1 MLWKSLAAA
10 CAAALFAFA
19 TPAAASV
26 TITFSGSGSGTDGTD
41 GNIRPFSNGGISVQA
56 SGWSYEGSTLETA
69 FLGRYSSGL
78 GVTNNSEGNGSTN
91 NNHTVD
97 NLGQRDFILLVFN
110 QAVNIQSA
118 VLAPFDI
125 SPTANDNDAWVSYAN
140 LGGLFT
146 SPTPTA
152 VPLNSAL
159 WALLNANDWTVSGN
173 MSSPYSTSLNSAGL
187 YGNAWLIGAGNPNP
201 DRNDDGFKLSS
212 IVVNPAPAVP
222 EPATWAMMLMGF
234 GAAGYSMRRR
244 RKPQFAQ
251 IA

>member
-1 MLWKSLAAA
+1 MFRKTLT
-10 CAAALFAFA
+10 CAAALAALAAA

-26 TITFSGSGSGTDGTD
+26 TISFTGGNSATDGTD
-41 GNIRPFSNGGISVQA
+41 GNIRTTSNGGITVQT
-56 SGWSYEGSTLETA
+56 SGWSYDGNTLERA
-69 FLGRYSSGL
+69 WLGSYGQGL
-78 GVTNNSEGNGSTN
+78 GVTNNDEGNGTSS

-97 NLGQRDFILLVFN
+97 NLGQQDFVLLIFN

-118 VLAPFDI
+118 VLTPFDI

-159 WALLNANDWTVSGN
+159 WSLLMGNDYTVSGN
-173 MSSPYSTSLNSAGL
+173 MGSGYSTSFNSTGFF
-187 YGNAWLIGAGNPNP
+187 GNAWLIGAANPNP

-212 IVVNPAPAVP
+212 IVVNPTPAVP
-222 EPATWAMMLMGF
+222 EPATWAMMLIGF
-234 GAAGYSMRRR
+234 GAVGFSMRRGR
-244 RKPQFAQ
+244 RIGILQQA
-251 IA
+251 